1 MPASQPP
8 RPAHARETSGFPSP
22 AADSAE
28 ASLDVRDL
36 LVKRP
41 AATFYLRMRGDAQVA
56 SGVFAG
62 DILVVDRSLTPTPG
76 ALVIV
81 AADGALRLTRWRPQ
95 PQPHAT
101 GDGGAEDAP
110 AVTLWGVVTYLI
122 HKADTLAGDPIADA
136 LDIE

>member
-62 DILVVDRSLTPTPG
+62 DILVVDRSLTPTLG
-76 ALVIV
+76 AFVIV

-95 PQPHAT
+95 PHTA
-101 GDGGAEDAP
+101 DDGAEDAP

>member
-1 MPASQPP
+1 VSASQPP

-36 LVKRP
+36 LVRRP
-41 AATFYLRMRGDAQVA
+41 AATFYLRMRGDARIA

-62 DILVVDRSLTPTPG
+62 DILVVDRSLTPAPG

-95 PQPHAT
+95 PSPA
-101 GDGGAEDAP
+101 GDESEDSSA
-110 AVTLWGVVTYLI
+110 ATLWGVVTYLI
-122 HKADTLAGDPIADA
+122 HKADALAGDPIADA